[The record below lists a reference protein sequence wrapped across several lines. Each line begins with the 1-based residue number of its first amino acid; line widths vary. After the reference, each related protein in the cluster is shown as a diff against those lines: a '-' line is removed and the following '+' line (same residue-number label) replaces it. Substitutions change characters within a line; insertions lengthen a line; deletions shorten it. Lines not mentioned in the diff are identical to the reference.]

1 MELYEAIRGRRSI
14 RRYKPDP
21 VPQEVLDR
29 LLEAA
34 QWAPSWAHTQCCEV
48 VVVSDPQV
56 KEALQKTLPPSNP
69 AFRAMVEAPLSVA
82 FCAKT
87 GRAGFYKGK
96 AATPRGDWFMF
107 DVALA
112 MENFMLAAHAEGLG
126 TVCVGLFDAAAAA
139 KAVGAPEGVEV
150 VALTPLGYPAAEAKV
165 PPRKPRDEFVRW
177 NRYAAD

>member
-126 TVCVGLFDAAAAA
+126 TVCVGLFDVAEAA
-139 KAVGAPEGVEV
+139 KVLGAPEGVEV
-150 VALTPLGYPAAEAKV
+150 VALTPLGYPAAGAKV

-177 NRYAAD
+177 NRYAGD